1 MVITDILLLGKIR
14 GIIMMIII
22 SGMKKIKIIA
32 LIIFLLVL
40 ILIALSFFKLPI
52 NTITNN
58 LVKEQTKNN
67 VFLTSSGEQS
77 LILLPKPQIEIND
90 ASFSIQ
96 NDLVVAEVK
105 TKNIKFSRSLLNND
119 NVTIYVPNATIENLD
134 ITSLENDVLLEGD
147 LENLEIRILSSEK
160 STEIF
165 SNIFSYK
172 EAKVQ
177 FDALIEDEALKKFK
191 FSIQN
196 LDVNELVLL
205 LDQNYQKFF
214 KQINFD
220 TIDIDGEYT
229 QNNFSINN
237 LILNFSENS
246 QLNLSGLINLDNIFN
261 SKLNIQGSNIP
272 LEIIS
277 QFLQN
282 INLVD
287 ISILP
292 KGNLVNFDIEYSDY
306 IKINTLSYVT
316 QYESKIDLKGS
327 FNYIDFSDIDVEIDI
342 ASTSSID
349 ISSLIQLI
357 FPTLKSDFIDFDKLS
372 LSSILKGKDLKIK
385 EFNLSKDEAFISV
398 LGDINLGDFSKRGLQ
413 IKVNNF
419 NQYHLIPNV
428 QIKEALNQ
436 LNNSYLDMEGTLI
449 NDEVLINSLDVF
461 QENELKLSVN
471 GEINLSNIQQTFLKI
486 NLHRL
491 KSNDLRKLAEYS
503 NQIDFIEYLDLFL
516 FDNMK
521 GNIIVDLSTNSYVL
535 ENIEITQDESI
546 STISGKIFE
555 EKFSGK
561 INLKSL
567 NLENLEK
574 FFLKSSRLNGLLD
587 LEIDISQPID
597 LNIITGINGEIKGK
611 VNINVKEE
619 EIALLLFMQS
629 LSQDIEDFEQINQLI
644 NTLSLSFINNN
655 ISFKG
660 IITNPSNK
668 KLIIKDLIFTSS
680 NNQELKGEIEYFHPN
695 YKITLFDI
703 LDQDDFIIKFD
714 NGLYT
719 YERVIPDGTIRKP
732 IEELIQKNINKIFE
746 NLLQ

>member
-1 MVITDILLLGKIR
+1 
-14 GIIMMIII
+14 
-22 SGMKKIKIIA
+22 MKKIKIIA

-67 VFLTSSGEQS
+67 VFLTTSGEQS

-96 NDLVVAEVK
+96 NDLVVADVK

-205 LDQNYQKFF
+205 LDQNYQKFL

-292 KGNLVNFDIEYSDY
+292 KGNLANFDIEYSDY

-327 FNYIDFSDIDVEIDI
+327 FNYIDFSDIDVEIGI
-342 ASTSSID
+342 ASTSSKD

-385 EFNLSKDEAFISV
+385 EFNLSKDETFISV

-428 QIKEALNQ
+428 HIKEALNQ
-436 LNNSYLDMEGTLI
+436 LNNSYLDMDGTLI
-449 NDEVLINSLDVF
+449 NDEVFFNSLDVF

-503 NQIDFIEYLDLFL
+503 NQIDYIEYFDLFL

>member
-1 MVITDILLLGKIR
+1 
-14 GIIMMIII
+14 
-22 SGMKKIKIIA
+22 MKKIKIIA

-67 VFLTSSGEQS
+67 VFLTTSGEQS

-96 NDLVVAEVK
+96 NDLVVADVK

-205 LDQNYQKFF
+205 LDQNYQKFL

-292 KGNLVNFDIEYSDY
+292 KGNLANFDIEYSDY

-327 FNYIDFSDIDVEIDI
+327 FNYIDFSDIDVEIGI
-342 ASTSSID
+342 ASTSSKD

-385 EFNLSKDEAFISV
+385 EFNLSKDEALISV

-413 IKVNNF
+413 IKLNNF

-436 LNNSYLDMEGTLI
+436 LNNSYLDMDGTLI
-449 NDEVLINSLDVF
+449 NNEVLINSLDVF
-461 QENELKLSVN
+461 QENELNLSVN

-503 NQIDFIEYLDLFL
+503 NQIDYIEYLDLFL

>member
-1 MVITDILLLGKIR
+1 
-14 GIIMMIII
+14 
-22 SGMKKIKIIA
+22 MKKLKIIA

-342 ASTSSID
+342 ASTSSKD

-695 YKITLFDI
+695 YNITLFDI

-732 IEELIQKNINKIFE
+732 IEELIQKNINKILE

>member
-1 MVITDILLLGKIR
+1 
-14 GIIMMIII
+14 
-22 SGMKKIKIIA
+22 MKKIKIIA

-67 VFLTSSGEQS
+67 VFLTTSGEQS

-96 NDLVVAEVK
+96 NDLVVADVK

-205 LDQNYQKFF
+205 LDQNYQKFL

-292 KGNLVNFDIEYSDY
+292 KGNLANFDIEYSDY

-327 FNYIDFSDIDVEIDI
+327 FNYIDFSDIDVEIGI
-342 ASTSSID
+342 ASTSSKD

-385 EFNLSKDEAFISV
+385 EFNLSKDETFISV

-413 IKVNNF
+413 IKLNNF

-428 QIKEALNQ
+428 HIKEALNQ
-436 LNNSYLDMEGTLI
+436 LNNSYLDMDGTLI
-449 NDEVLINSLDVF
+449 NDEVFFNSLDVF

-503 NQIDFIEYLDLFL
+503 NQIDYIEYFELFL

>member
-1 MVITDILLLGKIR
+1 
-14 GIIMMIII
+14 
-22 SGMKKIKIIA
+22 MKKIKIIA

-67 VFLTSSGEQS
+67 VFLTTSGEQS

-96 NDLVVAEVK
+96 NDLVVADVK

-205 LDQNYQKFF
+205 LDQNYQKFL

-237 LILNFSENS
+237 LILNFSDNS

-292 KGNLVNFDIEYSDY
+292 KGNLANFDIEYSDY

-327 FNYIDFSDIDVEIDI
+327 FNYIDFSDIDVEIGI
-342 ASTSSID
+342 ASTSSKD

-385 EFNLSKDEAFISV
+385 EFNLSKDETFISV

-428 QIKEALNQ
+428 HIKEALNQ
-436 LNNSYLDMEGTLI
+436 LNNSYLDMDGTLI
-449 NDEVLINSLDVF
+449 NDEVFFNSLDVF

-503 NQIDFIEYLDLFL
+503 NQIDYIEYFELFL

>member
-1 MVITDILLLGKIR
+1 
-14 GIIMMIII
+14 
-22 SGMKKIKIIA
+22 MKKIKIIA

-67 VFLTSSGEQS
+67 VFLTTSGEQS

-96 NDLVVAEVK
+96 NDLVVADVK

-205 LDQNYQKFF
+205 LDQNYQKFL

-292 KGNLVNFDIEYSDY
+292 KGNLANFDIEYSDY

-327 FNYIDFSDIDVEIDI
+327 FNYIDFSDIDVEIGI
-342 ASTSSID
+342 ASTSSKD

-385 EFNLSKDEAFISV
+385 EFNLSKDETFISV

-428 QIKEALNQ
+428 HIKEALNQ
-436 LNNSYLDMEGTLI
+436 LNNSYLDMDGTLI
-449 NDEVLINSLDVF
+449 NDEVFFNSLDVF

-503 NQIDFIEYLDLFL
+503 NQIDYIEYFELFL

-555 EKFSGK
+555 EKFLGK

>member
-1 MVITDILLLGKIR
+1 
-14 GIIMMIII
+14 
-22 SGMKKIKIIA
+22 MKKLKIIA

-342 ASTSSID
+342 ASTSSKD

-695 YKITLFDI
+695 YNITLFDI

>member
-1 MVITDILLLGKIR
+1 
-14 GIIMMIII
+14 
-22 SGMKKIKIIA
+22 MKKIKIIA

-67 VFLTSSGEQS
+67 VFLTTSGEQS

-96 NDLVVAEVK
+96 NDLVVADVK

-205 LDQNYQKFF
+205 LDQNYQKFL

-292 KGNLVNFDIEYSDY
+292 KGNLANFDIEYSDY

-327 FNYIDFSDIDVEIDI
+327 FNYIDFSDIDVEIGI
-342 ASTSSID
+342 ASTSSKD

-385 EFNLSKDEAFISV
+385 EFNLSKDETFISV

-428 QIKEALNQ
+428 HIKEALNQ
-436 LNNSYLDMEGTLI
+436 LNNSYLDMDGTLI
-449 NDEVLINSLDVF
+449 NDEVFFNSLDVF

-503 NQIDFIEYLDLFL
+503 NQIDYIEYFELFL

-655 ISFKG
+655 IYFKG

>member
-1 MVITDILLLGKIR
+1 
-14 GIIMMIII
+14 
-22 SGMKKIKIIA
+22 MKKLKIIA

-342 ASTSSID
+342 ASTSSKD

-372 LSSILKGKDLKIK
+372 ISSILKGKDLKIK

-471 GEINLSNIQQTFLKI
+471 GEINLSNIQQAFLKI

-695 YKITLFDI
+695 YNITLFDI

>member
-1 MVITDILLLGKIR
+1 
-14 GIIMMIII
+14 
-22 SGMKKIKIIA
+22 MKKLKIIA

-342 ASTSSID
+342 ASTSSKD

-449 NDEVLINSLDVF
+449 NDEVLFNSLDVF

-695 YKITLFDI
+695 YNITLFDI

>member
-1 MVITDILLLGKIR
+1 
-14 GIIMMIII
+14 
-22 SGMKKIKIIA
+22 MKKIKIIA

-96 NDLVVAEVK
+96 NDLVVADVK

-205 LDQNYQKFF
+205 LDQNYQKFL

-292 KGNLVNFDIEYSDY
+292 KGNLANFDIEYSDY

-342 ASTSSID
+342 ASTSSKD

-385 EFNLSKDEAFISV
+385 EFNLSKDETFISI

-428 QIKEALNQ
+428 HIKEALNQ
-436 LNNSYLDMEGTLI
+436 LNNSYLDMDGTLI
-449 NDEVLINSLDVF
+449 NNEVLINSLDVF

-471 GEINLSNIQQTFLKI
+471 GEIILPVGSTSS
-486 NLHRL
+486 RT
-491 KSNDLRKLAEYS
+491 
-503 NQIDFIEYLDLFL
+503 
-516 FDNMK
+516 
-521 GNIIVDLSTNSYVL
+521 GGIV
-535 ENIEITQDESI
+535 
-546 STISGKIFE
+546 STIYSV
-555 EKFSGK
+555 S
-561 INLKSL
+561 SL
-567 NLENLEK
+567 
-574 FFLKSSRLNGLLD
+574 F
-587 LEIDISQPID
+587 
-597 LNIITGINGEIKGK
+597 IT
-611 VNINVKEE
+611 
-619 EIALLLFMQS
+619 
-629 LSQDIEDFEQINQLI
+629 D
-644 NTLSLSFINNN
+644 
-655 ISFKG
+655 
-660 IITNPSNK
+660 PS
-668 KLIIKDLIFTSS
+668 
-680 NNQELKGEIEYFHPN
+680 
-695 YKITLFDI
+695 
-703 LDQDDFIIKFD
+703 
-714 NGLYT
+714 
-719 YERVIPDGTIRKP
+719 
-732 IEELIQKNINKIFE
+732 
-746 NLLQ
+746 

>member
-1 MVITDILLLGKIR
+1 
-14 GIIMMIII
+14 
-22 SGMKKIKIIA
+22 MKKIKIIA

-67 VFLTSSGEQS
+67 VFLTTSGEQS

-96 NDLVVAEVK
+96 NDLVVADVK

-205 LDQNYQKFF
+205 LDQNYQKFL

-292 KGNLVNFDIEYSDY
+292 KGNLANFDIEYSDY

-327 FNYIDFSDIDVEIDI
+327 FNYIDFSDIDVEIGI
-342 ASTSSID
+342 ASTSSKD

-385 EFNLSKDEAFISV
+385 EFNLSKDETFISV

-428 QIKEALNQ
+428 HIKEALNQ
-436 LNNSYLDMEGTLI
+436 LNNSYLDMDGTLI
-449 NDEVLINSLDVF
+449 NDEVFFNSLDVF

-503 NQIDFIEYLDLFL
+503 NQIDYIEYFELFL
-516 FDNMK
+516 FDKMK

>member
-1 MVITDILLLGKIR
+1 
-14 GIIMMIII
+14 
-22 SGMKKIKIIA
+22 MKKIKIIA

-67 VFLTSSGEQS
+67 VFLTTSGEQS

-96 NDLVVAEVK
+96 NDLVVADVK

-205 LDQNYQKFF
+205 LDQNYQKFL

-292 KGNLVNFDIEYSDY
+292 KGNLANFDIEYSDY

-327 FNYIDFSDIDVEIDI
+327 FNYIDFSDIDVEIGI
-342 ASTSSID
+342 ASTSSKD

-385 EFNLSKDEAFISV
+385 EFNLSKDETFISV

-419 NQYHLIPNV
+419 NQYHIIPNV
-428 QIKEALNQ
+428 HIKEALNQ
-436 LNNSYLDMEGTLI
+436 LNNSYLDMDGTLI
-449 NDEVLINSLDVF
+449 NDEVFFNSLDVF

-503 NQIDFIEYLDLFL
+503 NQIDYIEYLDLFL

>member
-1 MVITDILLLGKIR
+1 
-14 GIIMMIII
+14 
-22 SGMKKIKIIA
+22 MKKIKIIA

-67 VFLTSSGEQS
+67 VFLTTSGEQS

-96 NDLVVAEVK
+96 NDLVVADVK

-205 LDQNYQKFF
+205 LDQNYQKFL

-292 KGNLVNFDIEYSDY
+292 KGNLTNFDIEYSDY

-327 FNYIDFSDIDVEIDI
+327 FNYIDFSDIDVEIGI
-342 ASTSSID
+342 ASTSSKD

-385 EFNLSKDEAFISV
+385 EFNLSKDETFISV

-428 QIKEALNQ
+428 HIKEALNQ
-436 LNNSYLDMEGTLI
+436 LNNSYLDMDGTLI
-449 NDEVLINSLDVF
+449 NDEVFFNSLDVF

-503 NQIDFIEYLDLFL
+503 NQIDYIEYLDLFL

-655 ISFKG
+655 ISLKG